1 MPPEGAVALALPGLE
16 SRLCLVVHGD
26 RDRCISRQLRER
38 GIWEPFE
45 TELVRAALPPG
56 GVFVDVGANL
66 GYFTVLAADSVGEAG
81 RVFAFEPDPDNARL
95 LRTNVRRN
103 GFEARVAVVEAGL
116 AAADSTGQLFLSPD
130 NLGDHQLFAAGEARR
145 QVPVRLLHGANYLAS
160 RIARMDMLKI
170 DTQGF
175 EYEAMLGLLPLLRT
189 LPTPRILIEL
199 TPLSLR
205 QAGSSGRQLVE
216 LLAGLGQPLWIVD
229 HLEHVLAPTTATEL
243 ARWCDN
249 VDGCAGDAGFMNILV
264 GPSPL

>member
-1 MPPEGAVALALPGLE
+1 M
-16 SRLCLVVHGD
+16 
-26 RDRCISRQLRER
+26 
-38 GIWEPFE
+38 
-45 TELVRAALPPG
+45 VRAALPPG

-66 GYFTVLAADSVGEAG
+66 GYFTVLAADSVGEQG

-95 LRTNVRRN
+95 LRANVRRN
-103 GFEARVAVVEAGL
+103 GFDARATVVEAGL

-145 QVPVRLLHGANYLAS
+145 QVPVRLLHGADYLAS
-160 RIARMDMLKI
+160 RITRMDMLKV
-170 DTQGF
+170 DTQGY
-175 EYEAMLGLLPLLRT
+175 EYEATQGLLPLLRT
-189 LPTPRILIEL
+189 LPAPPRILIEL

-216 LLAGLGQPLWIVD
+216 LLAGLGEPLWIVD
-229 HLEHVLAPTTATEL
+229 HIAHELAPTTAAEL